1 MTNDSNTNLL
11 SDCIPALGSIT
22 PNSNVWKD
30 APYQATVTVEGTGCI
45 RSFFIETTAP
55 LEKKFEGEDRE
66 KKKANYNNYI
76 YNPRKIVESPDSP
89 SLQSNHIWF
98 DALYA
103 LALEE
108 VRQCSVD
115 RISDEAFNNGN
126 PLLAPTGGF
135 FETGLFWT
143 YVWTRD
149 TSYSVDLG
157 LGILDPIRA
166 LNSLNFKLSE
176 RREGGDLQIV
186 QDTGT
191 GGSYPVSSDRVV
203 WSFGAR
209 TLLKQLQGEERD
221 NFARKAYEA
230 LKNTIEQDR
239 RVIFDPQDE
248 LYRGEQS
255 FLDWRE
261 QSYPIWTANDPVQ
274 IGMSKALSTN
284 TCHLS
289 ALLLAASLAEELGK
303 PEKEKYNQWAEELR
317 QSIRNRLY
325 LPDKK
330 LYSTFITTAF
340 DFSPAHQYDLLGN
353 ALAILLD
360 IADETQAVQIVANYP
375 HLPKGA
381 SVIWPQ
387 QRDILIYHNQAIWP
401 FVTAYWL
408 KAAKKVKN
416 ATAVTLGVNSLIRGA
431 ALSLSNMEN
440 FDAVSGV
447 VELQNQDGKEP
458 VVNSPRQLWSVA
470 GYLSMVH
477 EIIFGLSW
485 TESGFNISP
494 FITKELRHNL
504 FPNSQQLV
512 LNRLPYRG
520 HKLTLIVNLPAITPE
535 IQGAYTVGEI
545 HLNGKLVVGE
555 IGEAMLKEQ
564 NLIEVNL
571 IDKEVQT
578 SSITLVN
585 NLQDYRERYA
595 PRPPIIEEI
604 TETLEGKLAISF
616 NLNGESPDE
625 VEVNIY
631 RNGNLIAEK
640 IKISGNRGSWLDQ
653 NTDGIRSPSYFYTL
667 ESVYISSGTISQRA
681 KPFCYWGQNYERIYS
696 VSATEFKAV
705 GGNLSES
712 HGKAHF
718 DNWGAPAHTL
728 EVSLKAKYSGL
739 HGIQLVFGNGAEP
752 INTGITCAVKH
763 LQMMDS
769 ENEIVAD
776 GYVVMPH
783 LGLGNWDRWLESSLI
798 STRVSLIAGH
808 SYIIK
813 IFSDDRAAN
822 MSSFKHYE
830 QYTGN
835 QGIGGKNGA
844 YNYVNIAEVKLL
856 SLYDNSVIAVS

>member
-11 SDCIPALGSIT
+11 SDCIPALGSVT

-239 RVIFDPQDE
+239 QVIFDPQDE

-408 KAAKKVKN
+408 KAAKKIKN

-520 HKLTLIVNLPAITPE
+520 HKLTLIVNLPTITPE
-535 IQGAYTVGEI
+535 TQGAYTVGEI

-555 IGEAMLKEQ
+555 IGESMLKEQ

-571 IDKEVQT
+571 LDNNVQGA
-578 SSITLVN
+578 SIVMIN
-585 NLQDYRERYA
+585 NLKNYQYRYA
-595 PRPPIIEEI
+595 PRPPLIDNIQEREGNLEI
-604 TETLEGKLAISF
+604 FF

-625 VEVNIY
+625 VMINIY
-631 RNGNLIAEK
+631 RDGNLIADKLKVFEN
-640 IKISGNRGSWLDQ
+640 IGSWQDQ
-653 NTDGIRSPSYFYTL
+653 NTQGRQSPSYCYTL
-667 ESVYISSGTISQRA
+667 ESVYIGSETISQRA
-681 KPFCYWGQNYERIYS
+681 KPFCYLGENSERIYHFP
-696 VSATEFKAV
+696 VSENSDKNNKA
-705 GGNLSES
+705 NFSWN

-718 DNWGAPAHTL
+718 ENWGVSGDVL
-728 EVSLKAKYSGL
+728 EVNIQAKYSSY
-739 HGIQLVFGNGAEP
+739 HRIQLVFGNGAGP

-763 LQMMDS
+763 LQMIDS

-783 LGLGNWDRWLESSLI
+783 LGKWDRWLESSLI
-798 STRVSLIAGH
+798 STKVTLIAGH
-808 SYIIK
+808 SYIVK
-813 IFSDDRAAN
+813 IFSDDRAVN

-835 QGIGGKNGA
+835 QGIGRKNGA

-856 SLYDNSVIAVS
+856 SLYDGSVIAVS

>member
-11 SDCIPALGSIT
+11 SNCIPALGSIT
-22 PNSNVWKD
+22 SNSNVWKD
-30 APYQATVTVEGTGCI
+30 APYQATVTVEETGCI

-55 LEKKFEGEDRE
+55 FEQKNEGKQAQYD
-66 KKKANYNNYI
+66 NYI
-76 YNPRKIVESPDSP
+76 HNPRKIVESPDSP

-108 VRQCSVD
+108 VRECSVD
-115 RISDEAFNNGN
+115 KINDNAFNNGN
-126 PLLAPTGGF
+126 PLPAPQGGF

-176 RREGGDLQIV
+176 RRGGGDLQIV

-191 GGSYPVSSDRVV
+191 GGSYPISSDRVV

-209 TLLKQLQGEERD
+209 TLLKQLQGEKRD
-221 NFARKAYEA
+221 DFARKVYEA

-239 RVIFDPQDE
+239 QVIFDPQDG

-284 TCHLS
+284 ACHLS
-289 ALLLAASLAEELGK
+289 ALLLAASLAGDENIK
-303 PEKEKYNQWAEELR
+303 DWEKQKKYSQWAEELR
-317 QSIRNRLY
+317 QAIHTHLY
-325 LPDKK
+325 LSDKR
-330 LYSTFITTAF
+330 LYSTFLTTAF

-360 IADETQAVQIVANYP
+360 IADETQAGEIVANYP
-375 HLPKGA
+375 HLPKGV

-387 QRDILIYHNQAIWP
+387 QRDIPIYHNQAIWP

-416 ATAVTLGVNSLIRGA
+416 ADAVTHGIISLIRGS

-440 FDAVSGV
+440 FDAVSGL
-447 VELQNQDGKEP
+447 VELQNQNAKEP

-470 GYLSMVH
+470 GYLSMIH

-485 TESGFNISP
+485 TDSGFNIFP
-494 FITKELRHNL
+494 FITRELRHQL

-520 HKLTLIVNLPAITPE
+520 HQLVIVVNLPPLNHE
-535 IQGAYTVGEI
+535 IQGAYTLNEVYVNGELVRGEI
-545 HLNGKLVVGE
+545 AE
-555 IGEAMLKEQ
+555 SMLKDQ

-571 IDKEVQT
+571 IDKEVKT

-604 TETLEGKLAISF
+604 TETLEGKLAVSF

-640 IKISGNRGSWLDQ
+640 IRFFGNRGSWLDQ
-653 NTDGIRSPSYFYTL
+653 NTDGIQSPSYCYTL

-681 KPFCYWGQNYERIYS
+681 KPFCYWGQNFERIYS

-739 HGIQLVFGNGAEP
+739 HGIQLVFGNGAGP
-752 INTGITCAVKH
+752 INTGITCAVKR
-763 LQMMDS
+763 LQMIDS

-783 LGLGNWDRWLESSLI
+783 LGLGSWDRWLESSLI
-798 STRVSLIAGH
+798 LTRVALIAGH
-808 SYIIK
+808 GYIIK
-813 IFSDDRAAN
+813 IFSDDRAVN

-830 QYTGN
+830 QYTEN
-835 QGIGGKNGA
+835 KGIGGKNGA

-856 SLYDNSVIAVS
+856 SLYDSSVIAVS